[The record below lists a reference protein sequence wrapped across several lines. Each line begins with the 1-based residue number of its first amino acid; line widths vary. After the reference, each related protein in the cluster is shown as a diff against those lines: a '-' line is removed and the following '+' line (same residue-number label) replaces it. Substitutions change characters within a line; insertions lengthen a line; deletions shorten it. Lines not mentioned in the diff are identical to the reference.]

1 MPFERLI
8 RLGGL
13 TLILTAIIQ
22 GVATI
27 FDGDLGVD
35 SNAIGSPAWIPS
47 HLAFSVAYTLAL
59 PGLVALYLRQAERLG
74 RLGEIGI
81 LLALFG
87 SALTASVSM
96 LVGAALPVIAPH
108 APGFTRSLAFL
119 DTGGPLHFMQPA
131 VVLTALTYFPGF
143 ILTGIA
149 TMRAGLLPRWPA
161 LALAIG
167 ALGTLGALA
176 GPGAIARS
184 ITIGGS
190 MFLGVGFAWLG
201 YELLADSAAS
211 MVARGVSASSI
222 VR

>member
-35 SNAIGSPAWIPS
+35 PNAIGSPAWIPS

-59 PGLVALYLRQAERLG
+59 PGLVALYLRQADRL
-74 RLGEIGI
+74 RWLGEIGI
-81 LLALFG
+81 VLSLFG
-87 SALTASVSM
+87 AALTASISM
-96 LVGAALPVIAPH
+96 LVGAALPVIAPQTQ
-108 APGFTRSLAFL
+108 GLSRSLAFL
-119 DTGGPLHFMQPA
+119 ESGGPLHFMQPA
-131 VVLTALTYFPGF
+131 VALTALTYFPGF
-143 ILTGIA
+143 VLTGIA

-161 LALAIG
+161 RALAIG

-184 ITIGGS
+184 ITLGGS
-190 MFLGVGFAWLG
+190 LFLGVGFAWLG
-201 YELLADSAAS
+201 YELISTPH
-211 MVARGVSASSI
+211 VNG
-222 VR
+222 